1 MSSGGGGSSSSG
13 GGGGGGQSYSPSA
26 GPAGGAS
33 AGGNYGGN
41 VNTSQSYGGSTP
53 SNDNG
58 GGGGGGGQSY
68 QPPAPVVTAPVA
80 PVPVAPVAPVVPD
93 LPEPTNIYEKI
104 AQDAAIEDANNQVIE
119 NIILNNIYDEV
130 ALTGGNIAPTP
141 VSVEPTPTPIPVE
154 PIPVAP
160 VPVEPTPT
168 VTTPIAPPSILN
180 PEPVAPTPVVPIT
193 VAPEQVA
200 PITVAPEQVAP
211 TPTAPPS
218 ILNPPAPIEPTPIE
232 PTPVVPTAVA
242 PPSILNPPT
251 PDEPL
256 DIEDF
261 REIPVIDI
269 PTVPLQNPQPVQTL
283 PTAPPSILNPEPIVT
298 EPTAPTAVAP
308 PSILNPEPI
317 VTTDIDRPNIAEI
330 TDGVA
335 PIDIDLPVGGGVD
348 ASQTDF
354 TVPET
359 PNTESGK
366 DSTETKLDYLTGDY
380 QDIELTDEQKQ
391 VLEDQRQEARYA
403 ISPMEDPINKA
414 IGYGLSF
421 LFPGAGLLYGAYKNA
436 TAMGYSIPNPFEGL
450 LGGEPTQ
457 ENVQSKLN
465 EMNFGGGDNGDNQGY
480 VPQTTPTTQTPQSDG
495 SMVNQYFSNLNMG
508 GQYSL
513 SSDLQTSYNN
523 AKSSINNILGINQQS
538 QQFGYSA
545 QPYGSYSRT
554 DLTNNPYYIDY
565 LKQRGLI

>member
-41 VNTSQSYGGSTP
+41 VNTSQSYGGSTS
-53 SNDNG
+53 SNNNG
-58 GGGGGGGQSY
+58 GGGGGGGGRDYSSVPASTPTTSTPSYSGGGQSY
-68 QPPAPVVTAPVA
+68 QPPAPVVT
-80 PVPVAPVAPVVPD
+80 APVAPVVPD

-141 VSVEPTPTPIPVE
+141 VSV
-154 PIPVAP
+154 A
-160 VPVEPTPT
+160 PTPT

-180 PEPVAPTPVVPIT
+180 PPTPVV
-193 VAPEQVA
+193 PEQVA

-232 PTPVVPTAVA
+232 PTAVA

-283 PTAPPSILNPEPIVT
+283 PTAPPSILNPEPV
-298 EPTAPTAVAP
+298 
-308 PSILNPEPI
+308 

-480 VPQTTPTTQTPQSDG
+480 VPQTTPKTQTPQSNG
-495 SMVNQYFSNLNMG
+495 SMVNQYFSNLNMGGQSNINTG

>member
-41 VNTSQSYGGSTP
+41 VNTSQSYGGST
-53 SNDNG
+53 SSTDNG

-80 PVPVAPVAPVVPD
+80 PVPVAPVPVAPVVPD

-141 VSVEPTPTPIPVE
+141 VSVAPTPT

-180 PEPVAPTPVVPIT
+180 PEPVAPTP
-193 VAPEQVA
+193 VA

-242 PPSILNPPT
+242 PPSILNPPA

-508 GQYSL
+508 GQSNINTGGQYSL

>member
-58 GGGGGGGQSY
+58 GGGGQSY
-68 QPPAPVVTAPVA
+68 QPPAPVVTT
-80 PVPVAPVAPVVPD
+80 PVAPVVPD

-141 VSVEPTPTPIPVE
+141 VSV
-154 PIPVAP
+154 
-160 VPVEPTPT
+160 
-168 VTTPIAPPSILN
+168 
-180 PEPVAPTPVVPIT
+180 APTP
-193 VAPEQVA
+193 VA

-218 ILNPPAPIEPTPIE
+218 ILNPPAPIE

-298 EPTAPTAVAP
+298 EPTVTTAVAP

-366 DSTETKLDYLTGDY
+366 DSTETKLDYLTDDY

-414 IGYGLSF
+414 IGIGLSL

-436 TAMGYSIPNPFEGL
+436 TAMGYSIPNPFEGI

-465 EMNFGGGDNGDNQGY
+465 EMNFGGGGEDNQGY
-480 VPQTTPTTQTPQSDG
+480 VPQTTTTTQTPQSNG
-495 SMVNQYFSNLNMG
+495 SMVNQYFSNLNMGGQSNINTG

-554 DLTNNPYYIDY
+554 DLTNNPYNIDY

>member
-68 QPPAPVVTAPVA
+68 QPPAPVVTAPVS
-80 PVPVAPVAPVVPD
+80 PVAPVAPVVPD

-141 VSVEPTPTPIPVE
+141 V
-154 PIPVAP
+154 
-160 VPVEPTPT
+160 PVEPTPT

-180 PEPVAPTPVVPIT
+180 PPTPVV
-193 VAPEQVA
+193 PEQVA

-218 ILNPPAPIEPTPIE
+218 ILNPAAPIE

-242 PPSILNPPT
+242 PPSILNPPA

-308 PSILNPEPI
+308 PSILNPEPV

-465 EMNFGGGDNGDNQGY
+465 EMNFGGDNGDNQGY
-480 VPQTTPTTQTPQSDG
+480 VPQTTTTTQTPQSDG

>member
-58 GGGGGGGQSY
+58 GGGGQSY
-68 QPPAPVVTAPVA
+68 QPPAPVVTT
-80 PVPVAPVAPVVPD
+80 PVAPVVPD

-141 VSVEPTPTPIPVE
+141 VSV
-154 PIPVAP
+154 
-160 VPVEPTPT
+160 
-168 VTTPIAPPSILN
+168 
-180 PEPVAPTPVVPIT
+180 APTPVAPIT
-193 VAPEQVA
+193 VAPTPVA

-218 ILNPPAPIEPTPIE
+218 ILNPPAPIE

-298 EPTAPTAVAP
+298 EPTVTTAVAP
-308 PSILNPEPI
+308 PSILNPEPV

-366 DSTETKLDYLTGDY
+366 DSTETKLDYLTDDY

-414 IGYGLSF
+414 IGYGLGF

-436 TAMGYSIPNPFEGL
+436 TAMGYSIPNPFEGI

-465 EMNFGGGDNGDNQGY
+465 EMNFGGGGEDNQGY
-480 VPQTTPTTQTPQSDG
+480 VPQTTTTTQTPQSDG

-554 DLTNNPYYIDY
+554 DLTNNPYNIDY

>member
-41 VNTSQSYGGSTP
+41 VNTSQSYGGST
-53 SNDNG
+53 SSTDNG

-141 VSVEPTPTPIPVE
+141 VPVEPTPVSVAPTPT

-180 PEPVAPTPVVPIT
+180 PEPVAPTPV
-193 VAPEQVA
+193 A

-218 ILNPPAPIEPTPIE
+218 ILNPPAPIEPTP
-232 PTPVVPTAVA
+232 VVPTAVA
-242 PPSILNPPT
+242 PPSILNP
-251 PDEPL
+251 EP
-256 DIEDF
+256 
-261 REIPVIDI
+261 V
-269 PTVPLQNPQPVQTL
+269 
-283 PTAPPSILNPEPIVT
+283 
-298 EPTAPTAVAP
+298 
-308 PSILNPEPI
+308 

-380 QDIELTDEQKQ
+380 PDIELTDEQKQ

-436 TAMGYSIPNPFEGL
+436 TAMGYSIPNPFEGI

-465 EMNFGGGDNGDNQGY
+465 EMNFGGGDNGDNQSY

-495 SMVNQYFSNLNMG
+495 SMVNQYFSNLNMGGQSNINTG

>member
-58 GGGGGGGQSY
+58 GGGGQSY
-68 QPPAPVVTAPVA
+68 QPPAPVVTT
-80 PVPVAPVAPVVPD
+80 PVAPVVPD

-141 VSVEPTPTPIPVE
+141 VSV
-154 PIPVAP
+154 A
-160 VPVEPTPT
+160 PTPT

-180 PEPVAPTPVVPIT
+180 P
-193 VAPEQVA
+193 
-200 PITVAPEQVAP
+200 
-211 TPTAPPS
+211 
-218 ILNPPAPIEPTPIE
+218 PAPIE
-232 PTPVVPTAVA
+232 PTPVVPTAVAPPSILNPPTQDAGTNLTQYSNIPELTQLMDDVNQQAGTTVIRNLEEADAYLKANAQTTPTA

-283 PTAPPSILNPEPIVT
+283 PTAPPSILNPEPV
-298 EPTAPTAVAP
+298 
-308 PSILNPEPI
+308 

-354 TVPET
+354 RVPET

-366 DSTETKLDYLTGDY
+366 DSTETKLDYLTDDY

-414 IGYGLSF
+414 IGYGLGF

-436 TAMGYSIPNPFEGL
+436 TAMGYSIPNPFEGI

-457 ENVQSKLN
+457 ENVQSKIN
-465 EMNFGGGDNGDNQGY
+465 EMNFGGGDEDNQGY
-480 VPQTTPTTQTPQSDG
+480 VPQTTTTTQTPQSNG
-495 SMVNQYFSNLNMG
+495 SMVNQYFSNLNMGGQSNINTG

-523 AKSSINNILGINQQS
+523 AKSSINNILGINQPS

-554 DLTNNPYYIDY
+554 DLTNNPYNIDY
-565 LKQRGLI
+565 LKLRGLI

>member
-41 VNTSQSYGGSTP
+41 VNTSQSYGGSTS
-53 SNDNG
+53 SNNNG
-58 GGGGGGGQSY
+58 GGGGGGGGRDYSSVPASTPTTSTPTTSTPSYSGGGQSY
-68 QPPAPVVTAPVA
+68 QPPAPVVT
-80 PVPVAPVAPVVPD
+80 APVAPVVPD

-141 VSVEPTPTPIPVE
+141 VSV
-154 PIPVAP
+154 A
-160 VPVEPTPT
+160 PTPT

-180 PEPVAPTPVVPIT
+180 PPTPVVPK
-193 VAPEQVA
+193 QVA

-232 PTPVVPTAVA
+232 PTPIEPTPVVPTAVA
-242 PPSILNPPT
+242 PPSILNPPA

-283 PTAPPSILNPEPIVT
+283 PTAPPSILNPEPV
-298 EPTAPTAVAP
+298 
-308 PSILNPEPI
+308 

-480 VPQTTPTTQTPQSDG
+480 VPQTTPKTQTPQSNG
-495 SMVNQYFSNLNMG
+495 SMVNQYFSNLNMGGQSNINTG

>member
-58 GGGGGGGQSY
+58 GGGGQSY

-80 PVPVAPVAPVVPD
+80 PVPVAPVVPD

-104 AQDAAIEDANNQVIE
+104 AQDAAIEDANNQIIE

-141 VSVEPTPTPIPVE
+141 VSVEPTPT
-154 PIPVAP
+154 
-160 VPVEPTPT
+160 
-168 VTTPIAPPSILN
+168 VTTPIVPPSILN
-180 PEPVAPTPVVPIT
+180 PEPVAPTPVAPIT

-242 PPSILNPPT
+242 PPSILNPPA

-283 PTAPPSILNPEPIVT
+283 PTAPPSILNPEPIVNDNT
-298 EPTAPTAVAP
+298 VDPGFQRA
-308 PSILNPEPI
+308 L
-317 VTTDIDRPNIAEI
+317 AEI
-330 TDGVA
+330 AYQQQNPVYGDPDPYIDVPIEDRDTITSFWDNYKAELKSNPFNLSTMGALKTLYKTTQARNMMSGVPGYEFLGYTGGDRNTTNTA
-335 PIDIDLPVGGGVD
+335 VGGGE
-348 ASQTDF
+348 Q
-354 TVPET
+354 
-359 PNTESGK
+359 
-366 DSTETKLDYLTGDY
+366 DY
-380 QDIELTDEQKQ
+380 INN
-391 VLEDQRQEARYA
+391 A
-403 ISPMEDPINKA
+403 ISQLP
-414 IGYGLSF
+414 F
-421 LFPGAGLLYGAYKNA
+421 
-436 TAMGYSIPNPFEGL
+436 AMTG
-450 LGGEPTQ
+450 Q
-457 ENVQSKLN
+457 VA
-465 EMNFGGGDNGDNQGY
+465 
-480 VPQTTPTTQTPQSDG
+480 PQ
-495 SMVNQYFSNLNMG
+495 SMVNQYFSNLNMGGQSNINTG

>member
-41 VNTSQSYGGSTP
+41 VNTSQSYGGST
-53 SNDNG
+53 SSTDNG

-80 PVPVAPVAPVVPD
+80 PVPVAPVPVAPVVPD

-218 ILNPPAPIEPTPIE
+218 ILNPPAPIEPT
-232 PTPVVPTAVA
+232 
-242 PPSILNPPT
+242 
-251 PDEPL
+251 
-256 DIEDF
+256 
-261 REIPVIDI
+261 
-269 PTVPLQNPQPVQTL
+269 
-283 PTAPPSILNPEPIVT
+283 PIVT